1 MQNLFLHLSFVSIM
15 HYSPGTILSS
25 LSFDVTSIQDY
36 YKNGGSPVE
45 LFNFIYD
52 RIDEDNK
59 TFSYV
64 WIHLQSREEVLESIK
79 HLQGLNPY
87 DLPLYGIPFSVKDN
101 INVDGMPTKAACSAY
116 KFYPDAS
123 ANVVARLQDA
133 GAICIGKTNLDQFAT
148 GLNGTRSPYG
158 PCISPFNPQYISGG
172 SSSGSA
178 VSVALQQVSF
188 SIGTDTGGSG
198 RIPASLNNVVGLK
211 PTVGSL
217 SSSGLVPCCPSI
229 DCPSVF
235 ALSTSDASLVA
246 SVMFSNDSLD
256 PSLREDVS
264 RTSFSPDAHSSI
276 KKVFVPNDKLL
287 NFFGNHKGENLYRNF
302 LFDLNNSGYEIV
314 AFDFEPF
321 LEAGKLLFDGPFLA
335 DRYASIG
342 LFLEENENDVLESTF
357 SIVSQS
363 KRWSAH
369 DVFVA
374 LEKVKELK
382 SYARHI
388 LGSDGIFAFPTIAP
402 LYTIAQLLDDPIAL
416 NTNIGYY
423 SYFANIL
430 DFSALSVP
438 LDFHENGMP
447 FGITLMG
454 SAFADSAISGFAQSS
469 LFIRNFKLGLN
480 RN

>member
-1 MQNLFLHLSFVSIM
+1 MQ
-15 HYSPGTILSS
+15 YSSGTSLSS
-25 LSFDVTSIQDY
+25 LSLDVTSLQNY
-36 YKNGGSPVE
+36 YRNGGSPVE

-52 RIDEDNK
+52 RIVEDNK
-59 TFSYV
+59 TFPSI
-64 WIHLQSREEVLESIK
+64 WIHLQSREEALESIK
-79 HLQGLNPY
+79 YLQGVNPH

-101 INVDGMPTKAACSAY
+101 IDVDGMPTTAACSAY
-116 KFYPDAS
+116 KFYPEAS

-178 VSVALQQVSF
+178 VSVALHQVSF

-217 SSSGLVPCCPSI
+217 SSRGLVPCCPSI

-235 ALSTSDASLVA
+235 ALSISDASLVA
-246 SVMFSNDSLD
+246 SAMFSNDSLD
-256 PSLREDVS
+256 PSLREDVG
-264 RTSFSPDAHSSI
+264 RARFSPDSHSSI

-287 NFFGNHKGENLYRNF
+287 NFFGNHQGENMYRNF
-302 LFDLNNSGYEIV
+302 LLNLNNSDLEVV

-342 LFLEENENDVLESTF
+342 LFLEENQNDVLDSTF
-357 SIVSQS
+357 NIVSQS

-369 DVFVA
+369 DVFAA
-374 LEKVKELK
+374 LEQVKELK
-382 SYARHI
+382 AYARHL
-388 LGSDGIFAFPTIAP
+388 LGSDGIFAFPTVAP
-402 LYTIAQLLDDPIAL
+402 LYTITQLLDDPIAL

-423 SYFANIL
+423 SYFANVL
-430 DFSALSVP
+430 DLSALSVP

-454 SAFADSAISGFAQSS
+454 RAFADAALSGFAQSS
-469 LFIRNFKLGLN
+469 LSIKNSNLGLN

>member
-1 MQNLFLHLSFVSIM
+1 MQ
-15 HYSPGTILSS
+15 YSSGTSLSS
-25 LSFDVTSIQDY
+25 LSLDVTSLQNY
-36 YKNGGSPVE
+36 YRNGGSPVE

-52 RIDEDNK
+52 RIIEDNK
-59 TFSYV
+59 TFSSV
-64 WIHLQSREEVLESIK
+64 WIHLQPREEALESIK
-79 HLQGLNPY
+79 YLQGVNPH

-101 INVDGMPTKAACSAY
+101 IDVDGMPTTAACSAY
-116 KFYPDAS
+116 KFYPEAS

-178 VSVALQQVSF
+178 VSVALHQVSF

-217 SSSGLVPCCPSI
+217 SSRGLVPCCPSI

-235 ALSTSDASLVA
+235 ALSISDASLVA
-246 SVMFSNDSLD
+246 SAMFSNDSLD
-256 PSLREDVS
+256 PSLREDVG
-264 RTSFSPDAHSSI
+264 RARFSPDSHSSI

-287 NFFGNHKGENLYRNF
+287 NFFGNHQGENMYRNF
-302 LFDLNNSGYEIV
+302 LLNLNNSDLEVV

-342 LFLEENENDVLESTF
+342 LFLEENQNDVLDSTF
-357 SIVSQS
+357 NIVSQS

-369 DVFVA
+369 DVFAA
-374 LEKVKELK
+374 LEQVKELK
-382 SYARHI
+382 LYARHL
-388 LGSDGIFAFPTIAP
+388 LGSDGIFAFPTVAP
-402 LYTIAQLLDDPIAL
+402 LYTITQLLDDPIAL

-423 SYFANIL
+423 SYFANVL
-430 DFSALSVP
+430 DLSALSVP

-454 SAFADSAISGFAQSS
+454 RAFADAALSGFAQSS
-469 LFIRNFKLGLN
+469 LSIGNSNLGLN

>member
-1 MQNLFLHLSFVSIM
+1 MQIIFLHLSFFIM
-15 HYSPGTILSS
+15 QYSLGTS
-25 LSFDVTSIQDY
+25 LTSLNLDVTSLQDY
-36 YKNGGSPVE
+36 YRNGGSPVE

-52 RIDEDNK
+52 RIIEDNK
-59 TFSYV
+59 TFQSV
-64 WIHLQSREEVLESIK
+64 WIHLLSREEVLESIK
-79 HLQGLNPY
+79 HLQGLNLH

-101 INVDGMPTKAACSAY
+101 IDVAGMPTTAACSAY

-123 ANVVARLQDA
+123 ANVVAHLQDA
-133 GAICIGKTNLDQFAT
+133 GAICLGKTNLDQFAT

-178 VSVALQQVSF
+178 VSVALHQVSF

-198 RIPASLNNVVGLK
+198 RIPASLNNIVGLK

-217 SSSGLVPCCPSI
+217 SSHGLVPCCPSI

-235 ALSTSDASLVA
+235 ALSISDASLVA

-256 PSLREDVS
+256 PSLREDIG
-264 RTSFSPDAHSSI
+264 RACFSSDSYDLI
-276 KKVFVPNDKLL
+276 KKVYVPNDELL
-287 NFFGNHKGENLYRNF
+287 NFFGNDQGESLYRNF
-302 LFDLNNSGYEIV
+302 LSDLNHSDLEVI

-321 LEAGKLLFDGPFLA
+321 LVAGKLLFDGPFLA

-342 LFLEENENDVLESTF
+342 LFLEENQNDVLDSTF
-357 SIVSQS
+357 SVVSQS

-369 DVFVA
+369 DVFKA
-374 LEKVKELK
+374 FEQVKELK
-382 SYARHI
+382 AYARHL
-388 LGSDGIFAFPTIAP
+388 LGSDAMFAFPTIGP
-402 LYTIAQLLDDPIAL
+402 LYTIAELLDDPIAL

-430 DFSALSVP
+430 DLSALSIP

-454 SAFADSAISGFAQSS
+454 RAFADATISGFAQSS
-469 LFIRNFKLGLN
+469 LSIRNTTLGLN

>member
-1 MQNLFLHLSFVSIM
+1 MQ
-15 HYSPGTILSS
+15 YSSGTSLSS
-25 LSFDVTSIQDY
+25 LSLDVTSLQNY
-36 YKNGGSPVE
+36 YRNGGSPVE

-52 RIDEDNK
+52 RIVEDNK
-59 TFSYV
+59 TFPSV
-64 WIHLQSREEVLESIK
+64 WIHLKSREEALESIK
-79 HLQGLNPY
+79 HLQGVNPH

-101 INVDGMPTKAACSAY
+101 IDVDGMPTTAACSAY
-116 KFYPDAS
+116 KFYPEAS

-178 VSVALQQVSF
+178 VSVALHQVSF

-217 SSSGLVPCCPSI
+217 SSRGLVPCCPSI

-235 ALSTSDASLVA
+235 ALSISDASLVA
-246 SVMFSNDSLD
+246 SAMFSNDSLD
-256 PSLREDVS
+256 PSLREDVG
-264 RTSFSPDAHSSI
+264 RARFSPDSHSSI

-287 NFFGNHKGENLYRNF
+287 NFFGNHQGENMYRNF
-302 LFDLNNSGYEIV
+302 LLNLNNSDLEVV

-342 LFLEENENDVLESTF
+342 LFLEENQNDVLDSTF
-357 SIVSQS
+357 NIVSQS

-369 DVFVA
+369 DVFAA
-374 LEKVKELK
+374 LEQVKELK
-382 SYARHI
+382 AYARHL
-388 LGSDGIFAFPTIAP
+388 LGSDGIFAFPTVAP
-402 LYTIAQLLDDPIAL
+402 LYTITQLLDDPIAL

-423 SYFANIL
+423 SYFANVL
-430 DFSALSVP
+430 DLSALSVP

-454 SAFADSAISGFAQSS
+454 RAFADAALSGFAQSS
-469 LFIRNFKLGLN
+469 LSIGNSNLGLN

>member
-1 MQNLFLHLSFVSIM
+1 MQ
-15 HYSPGTILSS
+15 YSSGTSLSS
-25 LSFDVTSIQDY
+25 LSLDVTSLQNY
-36 YKNGGSPVE
+36 YRNGGSPVE

-52 RIDEDNK
+52 RIVEDNK
-59 TFSYV
+59 TFPSI
-64 WIHLQSREEVLESIK
+64 WIHLQSREEALESIK
-79 HLQGLNPY
+79 YLQGVNPH

-101 INVDGMPTKAACSAY
+101 IDVDGMPTTAACSAY
-116 KFYPDAS
+116 KFYPEAS

-178 VSVALQQVSF
+178 VSVALHQVSF

-217 SSSGLVPCCPSI
+217 SSRGLVPCCPSI

-235 ALSTSDASLVA
+235 ALSISDASLVA
-246 SVMFSNDSLD
+246 SAMFSNDSLD
-256 PSLREDVS
+256 PSLREDVG
-264 RTSFSPDAHSSI
+264 RARFSPDSHSSI

-287 NFFGNHKGENLYRNF
+287 NFFGNHQGENMYRNF
-302 LFDLNNSGYEIV
+302 LLNLNNSDLEVV

-342 LFLEENENDVLESTF
+342 LFLEENQNDVLDSTF
-357 SIVSQS
+357 NIVSQS

-369 DVFVA
+369 DVFAA
-374 LEKVKELK
+374 LEQVKELK
-382 SYARHI
+382 SYARHL
-388 LGSDGIFAFPTIAP
+388 LGSDGIFAFPTVAP
-402 LYTIAQLLDDPIAL
+402 LYTITQLLDDPIAL

-423 SYFANIL
+423 SYFANVL
-430 DFSALSVP
+430 DLSALSVP

-454 SAFADSAISGFAQSS
+454 RAFADAALSGFAQSS
-469 LFIRNFKLGLN
+469 LSIKNSNLGLN

>member
-1 MQNLFLHLSFVSIM
+1 MQ
-15 HYSPGTILSS
+15 YSSGTSLSS
-25 LSFDVTSIQDY
+25 LSLDVTSLQNY
-36 YKNGGSPVE
+36 YRNGGSPVE

-52 RIDEDNK
+52 RIVEDNK
-59 TFSYV
+59 TFPSV
-64 WIHLQSREEVLESIK
+64 WIHLQSREEALESIK
-79 HLQGLNPY
+79 HLQGVNPH

-101 INVDGMPTKAACSAY
+101 IDVDGMPTTAACSAY
-116 KFYPDAS
+116 KFYPEAS

-178 VSVALQQVSF
+178 VSVALHQVSF

-217 SSSGLVPCCPSI
+217 SSRGLVPCCPSI

-235 ALSTSDASLVA
+235 ALSISDASLVA
-246 SVMFSNDSLD
+246 SAMFSNDSLD
-256 PSLREDVS
+256 PSLREDVG
-264 RTSFSPDAHSSI
+264 RARFSPDSHSSI

-287 NFFGNHKGENLYRNF
+287 NFFGNHQGENMYRNF
-302 LFDLNNSGYEIV
+302 LLNLNKSDLEVV

-342 LFLEENENDVLESTF
+342 LFLEENQNDVLDSTF
-357 SIVSQS
+357 NIVSQS

-369 DVFVA
+369 DVFAA
-374 LEKVKELK
+374 LEQVKELK
-382 SYARHI
+382 AYARHL
-388 LGSDGIFAFPTIAP
+388 LGSDGIFAFPTVAP
-402 LYTIAQLLDDPIAL
+402 LYTITQLLDDPIAL

-423 SYFANIL
+423 SYFANVL
-430 DFSALSVP
+430 DLSALSVP

-454 SAFADSAISGFAQSS
+454 RAFADAALSGFAQSS
-469 LFIRNFKLGLN
+469 LSIGNSNLGLN

>member
-1 MQNLFLHLSFVSIM
+1 MQNIFCIFLFSIM
-15 HYSPGTILSS
+15 QYSSGTSLSS
-25 LSFDVTSIQDY
+25 LSLDVTSLQNY
-36 YKNGGSPVE
+36 YRNGGSPVE

-52 RIDEDNK
+52 RIIEDNK
-59 TFSYV
+59 TFSSV
-64 WIHLQSREEVLESIK
+64 WIHLQSREEALESIK
-79 HLQGLNPY
+79 YLQGVNPH

-101 INVDGMPTKAACSAY
+101 IDVDGMPTTAACSAY
-116 KFYPDAS
+116 KFYPEAS
-123 ANVVARLQDA
+123 ANVVAHLQDA

-158 PCISPFNPQYISGG
+158 PCISPFNPEYISGG

-178 VSVALQQVSF
+178 VSVALHQVSF

-217 SSSGLVPCCPSI
+217 SSRGLVPCCPSI

-235 ALSTSDASLVA
+235 ALSISDASLVA
-246 SVMFSNDSLD
+246 SAMFTNDSLD
-256 PSLREDVS
+256 PSLREDVG
-264 RTSFSPDAHSSI
+264 RASFSPDSHSSI

-287 NFFGNHKGENLYRNF
+287 NFFGNHQGENMYRNF
-302 LFDLNNSGYEIV
+302 LLNLNDSDLEVV
-314 AFDFEPF
+314 AFDFEPL

-342 LFLEENENDVLESTF
+342 LFLEENQNDVLDSTF

-369 DVFVA
+369 DVFAA
-374 LEKVKELK
+374 LEQVKELK
-382 SYARHI
+382 AYARHL

-402 LYTIAQLLDDPIAL
+402 LYTITQLLDDPIAL

-423 SYFANIL
+423 SYFANVL
-430 DFSALSVP
+430 DLSALSVP

-454 SAFADSAISGFAQSS
+454 RAFADAALSGFAQSS
-469 LFIRNFKLGLN
+469 FSIKNSNLGLN

>member
-1 MQNLFLHLSFVSIM
+1 MQ
-15 HYSPGTILSS
+15 YSSGTSLSS
-25 LSFDVTSIQDY
+25 LSLDVTSLQNY
-36 YKNGGSPVE
+36 YRNGGSPVE

-52 RIDEDNK
+52 RIVEDNK
-59 TFSYV
+59 TFPSV
-64 WIHLQSREEVLESIK
+64 WIHLKSREEALESIK
-79 HLQGLNPY
+79 HLQGVNPH

-101 INVDGMPTKAACSAY
+101 IDVDGMPTTAACSAY
-116 KFYPDAS
+116 KFYPEAS

-178 VSVALQQVSF
+178 VSVALHQVSF

-217 SSSGLVPCCPSI
+217 SSRGLVPCCPSI

-235 ALSTSDASLVA
+235 ALSISDASLVA
-246 SVMFSNDSLD
+246 SAMFTNDSLD
-256 PSLREDVS
+256 PSLREDVG
-264 RTSFSPDAHSSI
+264 RARFSPDSHSSI

-287 NFFGNHKGENLYRNF
+287 NFFGNHQGENMYRNF
-302 LFDLNNSGYEIV
+302 LLNLNDSDLEVV

-342 LFLEENENDVLESTF
+342 LFLEENQNDVLDSTF

-369 DVFVA
+369 DVFAA
-374 LEKVKELK
+374 LEQVKELK
-382 SYARHI
+382 AYARHL
-388 LGSDGIFAFPTIAP
+388 LGSDGIFAFPTVAP
-402 LYTIAQLLDDPIAL
+402 LYTITQLLDDPIAL

-423 SYFANIL
+423 SYFANVL
-430 DFSALSVP
+430 DLSALSVP

-454 SAFADSAISGFAQSS
+454 RAFADAALSGFAQSS
-469 LFIRNFKLGLN
+469 LSIGNSNLGLN

>member
-1 MQNLFLHLSFVSIM
+1 MQNIFCIFLFSIM
-15 HYSPGTILSS
+15 QYSSGTSLSS
-25 LSFDVTSIQDY
+25 LSLDVTSLQNY
-36 YKNGGSPVE
+36 YRNGGSPVE

-52 RIDEDNK
+52 RIVEDNK
-59 TFSYV
+59 TFPSV
-64 WIHLQSREEVLESIK
+64 WIHLKSREEALESIK
-79 HLQGLNPY
+79 HLQGVNPH

-101 INVDGMPTKAACSAY
+101 IDVDGMPTTAACSAY
-116 KFYPDAS
+116 KFYPEAS

-178 VSVALQQVSF
+178 VSVALHQVSF

-217 SSSGLVPCCPSI
+217 SSRGLVPCCPSI

-235 ALSTSDASLVA
+235 ALSISDASLVA
-246 SVMFSNDSLD
+246 SAMFSNDSLD
-256 PSLREDVS
+256 PSLREDVG
-264 RTSFSPDAHSSI
+264 RARFSPDSHSSI

-287 NFFGNHKGENLYRNF
+287 NFFGNHQGENLYRNF
-302 LFDLNNSGYEIV
+302 LLNLNDSDLDVV

-342 LFLEENENDVLESTF
+342 LFLEENQNDVLDSTF

-369 DVFVA
+369 DVFAA
-374 LEKVKELK
+374 LEQVKELK
-382 SYARHI
+382 AYARHL

-402 LYTIAQLLDDPIAL
+402 LYTITQLLDDPIAL

-423 SYFANIL
+423 SYFANVL
-430 DFSALSVP
+430 DLSALSVP
-438 LDFHENGMP
+438 LDFYENGMP

-454 SAFADSAISGFAQSS
+454 RAFADAALSGFAQSS
-469 LFIRNFKLGLN
+469 LSIGNSILGLN
-480 RN
+480 RH

>member
-1 MQNLFLHLSFVSIM
+1 MQ
-15 HYSPGTILSS
+15 YSSGTSLSS
-25 LSFDVTSIQDY
+25 LSLDVTSLQNY
-36 YKNGGSPVE
+36 YRNGGSPVE

-52 RIDEDNK
+52 RIVEDNK
-59 TFSYV
+59 TFPSV
-64 WIHLQSREEVLESIK
+64 WIHLKSREEALESIK
-79 HLQGLNPY
+79 HLQGVNPH

-101 INVDGMPTKAACSAY
+101 IDVDGMPTTAACSAY
-116 KFYPDAS
+116 KFYPEAS

-178 VSVALQQVSF
+178 VSVALHQVSF

-217 SSSGLVPCCPSI
+217 SSRGLVPCCPSI

-235 ALSTSDASLVA
+235 ALSISDASLVA
-246 SVMFSNDSLD
+246 SAMFSNDSLD
-256 PSLREDVS
+256 PSLREDVG
-264 RTSFSPDAHSSI
+264 RARFSPDSHSSI

-287 NFFGNHKGENLYRNF
+287 NFFGNHQGENMYRNF
-302 LFDLNNSGYEIV
+302 LLNLNDSDLEVV

-342 LFLEENENDVLESTF
+342 LFLEENQNDVLDSTF
-357 SIVSQS
+357 NIVSQS

-369 DVFVA
+369 DVFAA
-374 LEKVKELK
+374 LEQVKELK
-382 SYARHI
+382 AYARHL

-402 LYTIAQLLDDPIAL
+402 LYTITQLLDDPIAL

-423 SYFANIL
+423 SYFANVL
-430 DFSALSVP
+430 DLSALSVP

-454 SAFADSAISGFAQSS
+454 RAFADAALSGFAQSS
-469 LFIRNFKLGLN
+469 LSIKNSNLGLN

>member
-1 MQNLFLHLSFVSIM
+1 MQ
-15 HYSPGTILSS
+15 YSSGTSLSS
-25 LSFDVTSIQDY
+25 LSLDVTSLQNY
-36 YKNGGSPVE
+36 YRNGGSPVE

-52 RIDEDNK
+52 RIVEDNK
-59 TFSYV
+59 TFPSI
-64 WIHLQSREEVLESIK
+64 WIHLQSREEALESIK
-79 HLQGLNPY
+79 YLQGVNPH

-101 INVDGMPTKAACSAY
+101 IDVDGMPTTAACSAY
-116 KFYPDAS
+116 KFYPEAS

-178 VSVALQQVSF
+178 VSVALHQVSF

-217 SSSGLVPCCPSI
+217 SSRGLVPCCPSI

-235 ALSTSDASLVA
+235 ALSISDASLVA
-246 SVMFSNDSLD
+246 SAMFSNDSLD
-256 PSLREDVS
+256 PSLREDVG
-264 RTSFSPDAHSSI
+264 RARFSPDSHSSI

-287 NFFGNHKGENLYRNF
+287 NFFGNHQGENMYRNF
-302 LFDLNNSGYEIV
+302 LLNLNDSDLEVV

-342 LFLEENENDVLESTF
+342 LFLEENQNDVLDSTF

-369 DVFVA
+369 DVFAA
-374 LEKVKELK
+374 LEQVKELK
-382 SYARHI
+382 AYARHL

-402 LYTIAQLLDDPIAL
+402 LYTVTQLLDDPIAL

-423 SYFANIL
+423 SYFANVL
-430 DFSALSVP
+430 DLSALSVP

-454 SAFADSAISGFAQSS
+454 RAFADAALSGFAQSS
-469 LFIRNFKLGLN
+469 LSIGNSILGLN
-480 RN
+480 RH

>member
-1 MQNLFLHLSFVSIM
+1 MQ
-15 HYSPGTILSS
+15 YSSGTSLSS
-25 LSFDVTSIQDY
+25 LSLDVTSLQNY
-36 YKNGGSPVE
+36 YRNGGSPVE

-52 RIDEDNK
+52 RIVEDNK
-59 TFSYV
+59 TFPSV
-64 WIHLQSREEVLESIK
+64 WIHLKSREEALESIK
-79 HLQGLNPY
+79 HLQGVNPH

-101 INVDGMPTKAACSAY
+101 IDVDGMPTTAACSAY
-116 KFYPDAS
+116 KFYPEAS

-158 PCISPFNPQYISGG
+158 PCISPFNQQYISGG

-178 VSVALQQVSF
+178 VSVALHQVSF

-217 SSSGLVPCCPSI
+217 SSRGLVPCCPSI

-235 ALSTSDASLVA
+235 ALSISDASLVA
-246 SVMFSNDSLD
+246 SAMFSNDSLD
-256 PSLREDVS
+256 PSLREDVG
-264 RTSFSPDAHSSI
+264 RARFSPDSHSSI

-287 NFFGNHKGENLYRNF
+287 NFFGNHQGENMYRNF
-302 LFDLNNSGYEIV
+302 LLNLNNSDLEVV

-342 LFLEENENDVLESTF
+342 LFLEEHQNDVLDSTF
-357 SIVSQS
+357 SVVSQS
-363 KRWSAH
+363 RRWSAH
-369 DVFVA
+369 DVFKA
-374 LEKVKELK
+374 FEQVKELK
-382 SYARHI
+382 AYARHL
-388 LGSDGIFAFPTIAP
+388 LGSDAIFAFPTIGP

-430 DFSALSVP
+430 DLAALSVP
-438 LDFHENGMP
+438 LGFHDNGMP

-454 SAFADSAISGFAQSS
+454 RAFADAALSGFAQSS
-469 LFIRNFKLGLN
+469 LSMSNSNLGLN

>member
-1 MQNLFLHLSFVSIM
+1 MQNIFCIFLFSIIQ
-15 HYSPGTILSS
+15 YSSGTSLLS
-25 LSFDVTSIQDY
+25 LSLDVTSLQNY
-36 YKNGGSPVE
+36 YRNGGSPVE

-52 RIDEDNK
+52 RIIEDNK
-59 TFSYV
+59 TFSSV
-64 WIHLQSREEVLESIK
+64 WIHLQPREEALESIK
-79 HLQGLNPY
+79 YLQGVNPH

-101 INVDGMPTKAACSAY
+101 IDVDGMPTTAACSAY
-116 KFYPDAS
+116 KFYPEAS

-178 VSVALQQVSF
+178 VSVALHQVSF

-217 SSSGLVPCCPSI
+217 SSRGLVPCCPSI

-235 ALSTSDASLVA
+235 ALSISDASLVA
-246 SVMFSNDSLD
+246 SAMFSNDSLD
-256 PSLREDVS
+256 PSLREDVG
-264 RTSFSPDAHSSI
+264 RARFSPDSHSSI

-287 NFFGNHKGENLYRNF
+287 NFFGNHQGENMYRNF
-302 LFDLNNSGYEIV
+302 LLNLNNSDLEVV

-342 LFLEENENDVLESTF
+342 LFLEENQNDVLDSTF
-357 SIVSQS
+357 NIVSQS

-369 DVFVA
+369 DVFAA
-374 LEKVKELK
+374 LEQVKELK
-382 SYARHI
+382 AYARHL

-402 LYTIAQLLDDPIAL
+402 LYTITQLLDDPIAL

-423 SYFANIL
+423 SYFANVL
-430 DFSALSVP
+430 DLSALSVP

-454 SAFADSAISGFAQSS
+454 RAFADAALSGFAQSS
-469 LFIRNFKLGLN
+469 LSIGNSILGLN
-480 RN
+480 RH

>member
-1 MQNLFLHLSFVSIM
+1 MQ
-15 HYSPGTILSS
+15 YSSGTSLSS
-25 LSFDVTSIQDY
+25 LSLDVTSLQNY
-36 YKNGGSPVE
+36 YRNGGSPVE

-52 RIDEDNK
+52 RIVEDNK
-59 TFSYV
+59 TFPSI
-64 WIHLQSREEVLESIK
+64 WIHLQSREEALESIK
-79 HLQGLNPY
+79 HLQGVNPH

-101 INVDGMPTKAACSAY
+101 IDVDGMPTTAACSAY
-116 KFYPDAS
+116 KFYPEAS

-178 VSVALQQVSF
+178 VSVALHQVSF

-217 SSSGLVPCCPSI
+217 SSRGLVPCCPSI

-235 ALSTSDASLVA
+235 ALSISDASLVA
-246 SVMFSNDSLD
+246 SAMFSNDSLD
-256 PSLREDVS
+256 PSLREDVG
-264 RTSFSPDAHSSI
+264 RARFSPDSHSSI

-287 NFFGNHKGENLYRNF
+287 NFFGNHQGENMYRNF
-302 LFDLNNSGYEIV
+302 LLNLNNSDLEVV

-342 LFLEENENDVLESTF
+342 LFLEENQNDVLDSTF
-357 SIVSQS
+357 NIVSQS

-369 DVFVA
+369 DVFAA
-374 LEKVKELK
+374 LEQVKELK
-382 SYARHI
+382 AYARHL
-388 LGSDGIFAFPTIAP
+388 LGSDGIFVFPTIAP
-402 LYTIAQLLDDPIAL
+402 LYTITQLLDDPIAL

-423 SYFANIL
+423 SYFANVL
-430 DFSALSVP
+430 DLSALSVP

-454 SAFADSAISGFAQSS
+454 RAFADAALSGFAQSS
-469 LFIRNFKLGLN
+469 LSIKNSNLGLN

>member
-1 MQNLFLHLSFVSIM
+1 MQ
-15 HYSPGTILSS
+15 YSSGTSLSS
-25 LSFDVTSIQDY
+25 LSLDVTSLQNY
-36 YKNGGSPVE
+36 YRNGGSPVE

-52 RIDEDNK
+52 RIVEDNK
-59 TFSYV
+59 TFPSI
-64 WIHLQSREEVLESIK
+64 WIHLQSREEALESIK
-79 HLQGLNPY
+79 YLQGVNPH

-101 INVDGMPTKAACSAY
+101 IDVDGMPTTAACSAY
-116 KFYPDAS
+116 KFYPEAS

-178 VSVALQQVSF
+178 VSVALHQVSF

-217 SSSGLVPCCPSI
+217 SSRGLVPCCPSI

-235 ALSTSDASLVA
+235 ALSISDASLVA
-246 SVMFSNDSLD
+246 SAMFSNDSLD
-256 PSLREDVS
+256 PSLREDVG
-264 RTSFSPDAHSSI
+264 RASFSPDSHSSI

-287 NFFGNHKGENLYRNF
+287 NFFGNHQGENMYRNF
-302 LFDLNNSGYEIV
+302 LLNLNDSDLEVV

-342 LFLEENENDVLESTF
+342 LFLEENQNDVLDSTF
-357 SIVSQS
+357 NIVSQS

-369 DVFVA
+369 DVFAA
-374 LEKVKELK
+374 LEQVKELK
-382 SYARHI
+382 AYARHL
-388 LGSDGIFAFPTIAP
+388 LGSDGIFAFPTVAP
-402 LYTIAQLLDDPIAL
+402 LYTITQLLDDPIAL

-423 SYFANIL
+423 SYFANVL
-430 DFSALSVP
+430 DLSALSVP

-454 SAFADSAISGFAQSS
+454 RAFADAALSGFAQSS
-469 LFIRNFKLGLN
+469 LSIKNSNLGLN

>member
-1 MQNLFLHLSFVSIM
+1 MQ
-15 HYSPGTILSS
+15 YSSGTSLSS
-25 LSFDVTSIQDY
+25 LSLDVTSLQNY
-36 YKNGGSPVE
+36 YRNGGSPVE

-52 RIDEDNK
+52 RIVEDNK
-59 TFSYV
+59 TFPSV
-64 WIHLQSREEVLESIK
+64 WIHLKSREEALESIK
-79 HLQGLNPY
+79 HLQGVNPH

-101 INVDGMPTKAACSAY
+101 IDVDGMPTTAACSAY
-116 KFYPDAS
+116 KFYPEAS

-178 VSVALQQVSF
+178 VSVALHQVSF

-217 SSSGLVPCCPSI
+217 SSRGLVPCCPSI

-235 ALSTSDASLVA
+235 ALSISDASLVA
-246 SVMFSNDSLD
+246 SAMFSNDSLD
-256 PSLREDVS
+256 PSLREDVG
-264 RTSFSPDAHSSI
+264 RASFSPDSHSSI

-287 NFFGNHKGENLYRNF
+287 NFFGNHQGENMYRNF
-302 LFDLNNSGYEIV
+302 LLNLNDSGLDVV

-342 LFLEENENDVLESTF
+342 LFLEENQNDVLDSTF
-357 SIVSQS
+357 NIVSQS

-369 DVFVA
+369 DVFAA
-374 LEKVKELK
+374 LEQVKELK
-382 SYARHI
+382 AYARHL
-388 LGSDGIFAFPTIAP
+388 LGSDGIFAFPTVAP
-402 LYTIAQLLDDPIAL
+402 LYTITQLLDDPIAL

-423 SYFANIL
+423 SYFANVL
-430 DFSALSVP
+430 DLSALSVP

-454 SAFADSAISGFAQSS
+454 RAFADAALSGFAQSS
-469 LFIRNFKLGLN
+469 LSIKNSNLGLN

>member
-1 MQNLFLHLSFVSIM
+1 MQNIFCIFLFSIM
-15 HYSPGTILSS
+15 QYSSGTSLSS
-25 LSFDVTSIQDY
+25 LSLDVTSLQNY
-36 YKNGGSPVE
+36 YRNGGSPVE

-52 RIDEDNK
+52 RIIEDNK
-59 TFSYV
+59 TFSSV
-64 WIHLQSREEVLESIK
+64 WIHLQPREEALESIK
-79 HLQGLNPY
+79 YLQGVNPH

-101 INVDGMPTKAACSAY
+101 IDVDGMPTTAACSAY
-116 KFYPDAS
+116 KFYPEAS

-158 PCISPFNPQYISGG
+158 PCISPFNQQYISGG

-178 VSVALQQVSF
+178 VSVALHQVSF

-217 SSSGLVPCCPSI
+217 SSRGLVPCCPSI

-235 ALSTSDASLVA
+235 ALSISDASLVA
-246 SVMFSNDSLD
+246 SAMFSNDSLD
-256 PSLREDVS
+256 PSLREDVG
-264 RTSFSPDAHSSI
+264 RARFSPDSHSSI

-287 NFFGNHKGENLYRNF
+287 NFFGNHQGENMYRNF
-302 LFDLNNSGYEIV
+302 LLNLNDSGLDVV

-342 LFLEENENDVLESTF
+342 LFLEENQNDVLDSTF
-357 SIVSQS
+357 NIVSQS

-369 DVFVA
+369 DVFAA
-374 LEKVKELK
+374 LEQVKELK
-382 SYARHI
+382 SYARHL
-388 LGSDGIFAFPTIAP
+388 LGSDGIFAFPTVAP
-402 LYTIAQLLDDPIAL
+402 LYTITQLLDDPIAL

-423 SYFANIL
+423 SYFANVL
-430 DFSALSVP
+430 DLSALSVP

-454 SAFADSAISGFAQSS
+454 RAFADAALSGFAQSS
-469 LFIRNFKLGLN
+469 LSIKNSNLGLN

>member
-1 MQNLFLHLSFVSIM
+1 MQ
-15 HYSPGTILSS
+15 YSSGTSLSS
-25 LSFDVTSIQDY
+25 LSLDVTSLQNY
-36 YKNGGSPVE
+36 YRNGGSPVE

-52 RIDEDNK
+52 RIVEDNK
-59 TFSYV
+59 TFSSV
-64 WIHLQSREEVLESIK
+64 WIHLQSREEALESIK
-79 HLQGLNPY
+79 YLQGVNPH

-101 INVDGMPTKAACSAY
+101 IDVGGMPTTAACSAY
-116 KFYPDAS
+116 RFYPEAS

-178 VSVALQQVSF
+178 VSVALHQVSF

-217 SSSGLVPCCPSI
+217 SSRGLVPCCPSI

-235 ALSTSDASLVA
+235 ALSISDASLVA
-246 SVMFSNDSLD
+246 SAMFSKDSLD
-256 PSLREDVS
+256 PSLREDVG
-264 RTSFSPDAHSSI
+264 RASFSPDSHSSI

-287 NFFGNHKGENLYRNF
+287 NFFGNHQGENLYRNF
-302 LFDLNNSGYEIV
+302 LLNLNDSNLDVV

-342 LFLEENENDVLESTF
+342 LFLEENQNDVLDSTF

-369 DVFVA
+369 DVFAA
-374 LEKVKELK
+374 LEQVKELK
-382 SYARHI
+382 AYARHL

-402 LYTIAQLLDDPIAL
+402 LYTITQLLDDPIAL

-423 SYFANIL
+423 SYFANVL
-430 DFSALSVP
+430 DLSALSVP

-454 SAFADSAISGFAQSS
+454 RAFADAALSGFAQSS
-469 LFIRNFKLGLN
+469 LSIGNSILGLN

>member
-1 MQNLFLHLSFVSIM
+1 MQ
-15 HYSPGTILSS
+15 YSSGTSLSS
-25 LSFDVTSIQDY
+25 LSLDVTSLQNY
-36 YKNGGSPVE
+36 YRNGGSPVE

-52 RIDEDNK
+52 RIVEDNK
-59 TFSYV
+59 TFPSV
-64 WIHLQSREEVLESIK
+64 WIHLKSREEALESIK
-79 HLQGLNPY
+79 HLQGVNPH

-101 INVDGMPTKAACSAY
+101 IDVDGMPTTAACSAY
-116 KFYPDAS
+116 KFYPEAS

-178 VSVALQQVSF
+178 VSVALHQVSF

-217 SSSGLVPCCPSI
+217 SSRGLVPCCPSI

-235 ALSTSDASLVA
+235 ALSISDASLVA
-246 SVMFSNDSLD
+246 SAMFSNDSLD
-256 PSLREDVS
+256 PSLREDVG
-264 RTSFSPDAHSSI
+264 RARFSPDSHSSI

-287 NFFGNHKGENLYRNF
+287 NFFGNHQGENMYRNF
-302 LFDLNNSGYEIV
+302 LLNLNDSGLDVV

-342 LFLEENENDVLESTF
+342 LFLEENQNDVLDSTF

-369 DVFVA
+369 DVFAA
-374 LEKVKELK
+374 LEQVKELK
-382 SYARHI
+382 AYARHL
-388 LGSDGIFAFPTIAP
+388 LGSDGIFAFPTVAP
-402 LYTIAQLLDDPIAL
+402 LYTITQLLDDPIAL

-423 SYFANIL
+423 SYFANVL
-430 DFSALSVP
+430 DLSALSVP

-454 SAFADSAISGFAQSS
+454 RAFADAALSGFAQSS
-469 LFIRNFKLGLN
+469 LSIGNSNLGLN

>member
-1 MQNLFLHLSFVSIM
+1 MQ
-15 HYSPGTILSS
+15 YSSGTSLSS
-25 LSFDVTSIQDY
+25 LSLDVTSLQNY
-36 YKNGGSPVE
+36 YRNGGSPVE

-52 RIDEDNK
+52 RIVEDNK
-59 TFSYV
+59 TFPSV
-64 WIHLQSREEVLESIK
+64 WIHLKSREEALESIK
-79 HLQGLNPY
+79 HLQGVNPH

-101 INVDGMPTKAACSAY
+101 IDVDGMPTTAACSAY
-116 KFYPDAS
+116 KFYPEAS

-178 VSVALQQVSF
+178 VSVALHQVSF

-217 SSSGLVPCCPSI
+217 SSRGLVPCCPSI

-235 ALSTSDASLVA
+235 ALSISDASLVA
-246 SVMFSNDSLD
+246 SAMFSNDSLD
-256 PSLREDVS
+256 PSLREDVG
-264 RTSFSPDAHSSI
+264 RARFSPDSHSSI

-287 NFFGNHKGENLYRNF
+287 NFFGNHQGENMYRNF
-302 LFDLNNSGYEIV
+302 LLNLNNSDLEVV

-342 LFLEENENDVLESTF
+342 LFLEENQNDVLDSTF
-357 SIVSQS
+357 NIVSQS

-369 DVFVA
+369 DVFAA
-374 LEKVKELK
+374 LEQVKELK
-382 SYARHI
+382 AYARHL
-388 LGSDGIFAFPTIAP
+388 LGSDGIFAFPTVAP
-402 LYTIAQLLDDPIAL
+402 LYTITQLLDDPIAL

-423 SYFANIL
+423 SYFANVL
-430 DFSALSVP
+430 DLSALSVP

-454 SAFADSAISGFAQSS
+454 RAFADAALSGFAQSS
-469 LFIRNFKLGLN
+469 LSIKNSNLGLN

>member
-1 MQNLFLHLSFVSIM
+1 MQ
-15 HYSPGTILSS
+15 YSRGTS
-25 LSFDVTSIQDY
+25 LSLLSLEVGSLNNY
-36 YKNGGSPVE
+36 YRNGGSPEE

-59 TFSYV
+59 TFSSV
-64 WIHLQSREEVLESIK
+64 WIHLQSRKEVLESIK
-79 HLQGLNPY
+79 HLQRLNPH
-87 DLPLYGIPFSVKDN
+87 DFPLFGIPFSVKDN
-101 INVDGMPTKAACSAY
+101 IDVDGMPTTAACAAF
-116 KFYPDAS
+116 KFSPEAS

-178 VSVALQQVSF
+178 VSVALHQVSF

-217 SSSGLVPCCPSI
+217 SSCGLVPCCPSI

-235 ALSTSDASLVA
+235 ALSIADASLVA
-246 SVMFSNDSLD
+246 SVMFNNDSSD
-256 PSLREDVS
+256 PSLREDVG
-264 RTSFSPDAHSSI
+264 RTCFSSDSNDLI
-276 KKVFVPNDKLL
+276 NKVFVPSDEWL
-287 NFFGNHKGENLYRNF
+287 NFFGNDQGENLYRSF
-302 LFDLNNSGYEIV
+302 LVDLNHSDLEVI

-342 LFLEENENDVLESTF
+342 LFLEEHQNDVLDSTF
-357 SIVSQS
+357 NVVSQS

-369 DVFVA
+369 DVFSA
-374 LEKVKELK
+374 FNKVKQLK
-382 SYARHI
+382 AYARNL
-388 LGSDGIFAFPTIAP
+388 LGSDGIFAFPTIGP
-402 LYTIAQLLDDPIAL
+402 LYTIEQLLDDPIAL

-430 DFSALSVP
+430 DLSALSVP

-454 SAFADSAISGFAQSS
+454 RAFADAALSDFAQSS
-469 LFIRNFKLGLN
+469 ISIKNSNLGLN

>member
-1 MQNLFLHLSFVSIM
+1 MQ
-15 HYSPGTILSS
+15 YSSGTSLSS
-25 LSFDVTSIQDY
+25 LSLDVTSLQNY
-36 YKNGGSPVE
+36 YRNGGSPVE

-52 RIDEDNK
+52 RIVEDNK
-59 TFSYV
+59 TFSSV
-64 WIHLQSREEVLESIK
+64 WIHLQSREKALESIK
-79 HLQGLNPY
+79 YLQGVNPH

-101 INVDGMPTKAACSAY
+101 IDVGGMPTTAACSAY
-116 KFYPDAS
+116 RFYPEAS

-178 VSVALQQVSF
+178 VSVALHQVSF

-217 SSSGLVPCCPSI
+217 SSRGLVPCCPSI

-235 ALSTSDASLVA
+235 ALSISDASLVA
-246 SVMFSNDSLD
+246 SAMFSNDSLD
-256 PSLREDVS
+256 PSLREDVG
-264 RTSFSPDAHSSI
+264 RARFSPDSHSSI

-287 NFFGNHKGENLYRNF
+287 NFFGNHQGENLYRNF
-302 LFDLNNSGYEIV
+302 LLNLNDSNLDVV

-342 LFLEENENDVLESTF
+342 LFLEENQNDVLDSTF

-369 DVFVA
+369 DVFAA
-374 LEKVKELK
+374 LEQVKELK
-382 SYARHI
+382 AYARHL

-423 SYFANIL
+423 SYFANVL
-430 DFSALSVP
+430 DLSALSVP

-454 SAFADSAISGFAQSS
+454 RAFADAALSGFAQSS
-469 LFIRNFKLGLN
+469 LSIGNSILGLN

>member
-1 MQNLFLHLSFVSIM
+1 MQ
-15 HYSPGTILSS
+15 YSSGTSLSS
-25 LSFDVTSIQDY
+25 LSLDVTSLQNY
-36 YKNGGSPVE
+36 YRNGGSPVE

-52 RIDEDNK
+52 RIVEDNK
-59 TFSYV
+59 TFPSV
-64 WIHLQSREEVLESIK
+64 WIHLQSREEALESIK
-79 HLQGLNPY
+79 YLQGVNPH

-101 INVDGMPTKAACSAY
+101 IDVDGMPTTAACSAY
-116 KFYPDAS
+116 KFYPEAS

-178 VSVALQQVSF
+178 VSVALHQVSF

-217 SSSGLVPCCPSI
+217 SSRGLVPCCPSI

-235 ALSTSDASLVA
+235 ALSISDASLVA
-246 SVMFSNDSLD
+246 SAMFSNDSLD
-256 PSLREDVS
+256 PSLREDVG
-264 RTSFSPDAHSSI
+264 RARFSPDSHSSI

-287 NFFGNHKGENLYRNF
+287 NFFGNHQGENMYRNF
-302 LFDLNNSGYEIV
+302 LLNLNDSGLDVV

-342 LFLEENENDVLESTF
+342 LFLEENQNDVLDSTF

-369 DVFVA
+369 DVFAA
-374 LEKVKELK
+374 LEQVKELK
-382 SYARHI
+382 AYARHL
-388 LGSDGIFAFPTIAP
+388 LGSDGIFAFPTVAP
-402 LYTIAQLLDDPIAL
+402 LYTITQLLDDPIAL

-423 SYFANIL
+423 SYFANVL
-430 DFSALSVP
+430 DLSALSVP

-454 SAFADSAISGFAQSS
+454 RAFADAALSGFAQSS
-469 LFIRNFKLGLN
+469 LSIGNSNLGLN

>member
-1 MQNLFLHLSFVSIM
+1 MQ
-15 HYSPGTILSS
+15 YSSGTSLSS
-25 LSFDVTSIQDY
+25 LSLDVTSLQNY
-36 YKNGGSPVE
+36 YRNGGSPVE

-52 RIDEDNK
+52 RIVEDNK
-59 TFSYV
+59 TFPSI
-64 WIHLQSREEVLESIK
+64 WIHLQSREEALESIK
-79 HLQGLNPY
+79 YLQGVNPH

-101 INVDGMPTKAACSAY
+101 IDVDGMPTTAACSAY
-116 KFYPDAS
+116 KFYPEAS

-178 VSVALQQVSF
+178 VSVALHQVSF

-217 SSSGLVPCCPSI
+217 SSRGLVPCCPSI

-235 ALSTSDASLVA
+235 ALSISDASLVA
-246 SVMFSNDSLD
+246 SAMFSNDSLD
-256 PSLREDVS
+256 PSLREDVG
-264 RTSFSPDAHSSI
+264 RARFSPDSHSSI

-287 NFFGNHKGENLYRNF
+287 NFFGNHQGENMYRNF
-302 LFDLNNSGYEIV
+302 LLNLNNSDLEVV

-342 LFLEENENDVLESTF
+342 LFLEENQNDVLDSTF
-357 SIVSQS
+357 NIVSQS

-369 DVFVA
+369 DVFAA
-374 LEKVKELK
+374 LEQVKELK
-382 SYARHI
+382 SYARHL
-388 LGSDGIFAFPTIAP
+388 LGSDGIFAFPTVAP
-402 LYTIAQLLDDPIAL
+402 LYTITQLLDDPIAL

-423 SYFANIL
+423 SYFANVL
-430 DFSALSVP
+430 DLSALSVP

-454 SAFADSAISGFAQSS
+454 RAFADAALSGFAQSS
-469 LFIRNFKLGLN
+469 LSIGNSNLGLN

>member
-1 MQNLFLHLSFVSIM
+1 MQ
-15 HYSPGTILSS
+15 YSSGTSLSS
-25 LSFDVTSIQDY
+25 LSLDVTSLQNY
-36 YKNGGSPVE
+36 YRNGGSPVE

-52 RIDEDNK
+52 RIVEDNK
-59 TFSYV
+59 TFPSV
-64 WIHLQSREEVLESIK
+64 WIHLKSREEALESIK
-79 HLQGLNPY
+79 HLQGVNPH

-101 INVDGMPTKAACSAY
+101 IDVDGMPTTAACSAY
-116 KFYPDAS
+116 KFYPEAS

-178 VSVALQQVSF
+178 VSVALHQVSF

-217 SSSGLVPCCPSI
+217 SSRGLVPCCPSI

-235 ALSTSDASLVA
+235 ALSISDASLVA
-246 SVMFSNDSLD
+246 SAMFTNDSLD
-256 PSLREDVS
+256 PSLREDVG
-264 RTSFSPDAHSSI
+264 RARFSPDSHSSI

-287 NFFGNHKGENLYRNF
+287 NFFGNHQGENMYRNF
-302 LFDLNNSGYEIV
+302 LLNLNDSDLEVV

-342 LFLEENENDVLESTF
+342 LFLEENQNDVLDSTF
-357 SIVSQS
+357 NIVSQS

-369 DVFVA
+369 DVFAA
-374 LEKVKELK
+374 LEQVKELK
-382 SYARHI
+382 AYARHL
-388 LGSDGIFAFPTIAP
+388 LGSDGIFAFPTVAP
-402 LYTIAQLLDDPIAL
+402 LYTITQLLDDPIAL

-423 SYFANIL
+423 SYFANVL
-430 DFSALSVP
+430 DLSALSVP

-454 SAFADSAISGFAQSS
+454 RAFADAALSGFAQSS
-469 LFIRNFKLGLN
+469 LSIGNSNLGLN

>member
-1 MQNLFLHLSFVSIM
+1 MQNIFCIFLFSIM
-15 HYSPGTILSS
+15 QYSSGTSLSS
-25 LSFDVTSIQDY
+25 LSLDVTSLQNY
-36 YKNGGSPVE
+36 YRNGGSPVE

-52 RIDEDNK
+52 RIVEDNK
-59 TFSYV
+59 TFPSV
-64 WIHLQSREEVLESIK
+64 WIHLKSREEALESIK
-79 HLQGLNPY
+79 HLQGVNPH

-101 INVDGMPTKAACSAY
+101 IDVDGMPTTAACSAY
-116 KFYPDAS
+116 KFYPEAS

-178 VSVALQQVSF
+178 VSVALHQVSF

-217 SSSGLVPCCPSI
+217 SSRGLVPCCPSI

-235 ALSTSDASLVA
+235 ALSISDASLVA
-246 SVMFSNDSLD
+246 SAMFSNDSLD
-256 PSLREDVS
+256 PSLREDVG
-264 RTSFSPDAHSSI
+264 RARFSPDSHSSI

-287 NFFGNHKGENLYRNF
+287 NFFGNHQGENMYLNF
-302 LFDLNNSGYEIV
+302 LLNLNNSDLEVV

-342 LFLEENENDVLESTF
+342 LFLEENQNDVLDSTF
-357 SIVSQS
+357 NIVSQS

-369 DVFVA
+369 DVFAA
-374 LEKVKELK
+374 LEQVKELK
-382 SYARHI
+382 AYARHL
-388 LGSDGIFAFPTIAP
+388 LGSDGIFAFPTVAP
-402 LYTIAQLLDDPIAL
+402 LYTITQLLDDPIAL

-423 SYFANIL
+423 SYFANVL
-430 DFSALSVP
+430 DLSALSVP

-454 SAFADSAISGFAQSS
+454 RAFADAALSGFAQSS
-469 LFIRNFKLGLN
+469 LSIKNSNLGLN

>member
-1 MQNLFLHLSFVSIM
+1 MQ
-15 HYSPGTILSS
+15 YSSGTSLSS
-25 LSFDVTSIQDY
+25 LSLDVTSLQNY
-36 YKNGGSPVE
+36 YRNGGSPVE

-52 RIDEDNK
+52 RIIEDNK
-59 TFSYV
+59 TFSSV
-64 WIHLQSREEVLESIK
+64 WIHLQPREEALESIK
-79 HLQGLNPY
+79 YLQGVNPH

-101 INVDGMPTKAACSAY
+101 IDVDGMPTTAACSAY
-116 KFYPDAS
+116 KFYPEAS

-178 VSVALQQVSF
+178 VSVALHQVSF

-217 SSSGLVPCCPSI
+217 SSRGLVPCCPSI

-235 ALSTSDASLVA
+235 ALSISDASLVA
-246 SVMFSNDSLD
+246 SAMFSNDSLD
-256 PSLREDVS
+256 PSLREDVG
-264 RTSFSPDAHSSI
+264 RARFSPDSHSSI

-287 NFFGNHKGENLYRNF
+287 NFFGNHQGENMYRNF
-302 LFDLNNSGYEIV
+302 LLNLNDSDLEVV

-342 LFLEENENDVLESTF
+342 LFLEENQNDVLDSTF

-369 DVFVA
+369 DVFAA
-374 LEKVKELK
+374 LEQVKELK
-382 SYARHI
+382 AYARHL
-388 LGSDGIFAFPTIAP
+388 LGSDGIFAFPTVAP
-402 LYTIAQLLDDPIAL
+402 LYTITQLLDDPIAL

-423 SYFANIL
+423 SYFANVL
-430 DFSALSVP
+430 DLSALSVP

-454 SAFADSAISGFAQSS
+454 RAFADAALSGFAQSS
-469 LFIRNFKLGLN
+469 LSIKNSNLGLN

>member
-1 MQNLFLHLSFVSIM
+1 MQ
-15 HYSPGTILSS
+15 YSSGTSLSS
-25 LSFDVTSIQDY
+25 LSLDVTSLQNY
-36 YKNGGSPVE
+36 YRNGGSPVE

-52 RIDEDNK
+52 RIVEDNK
-59 TFSYV
+59 TFPSV
-64 WIHLQSREEVLESIK
+64 WIHLKSREEALESIK
-79 HLQGLNPY
+79 HLQGVNPH

-101 INVDGMPTKAACSAY
+101 IDVDGMPTTAACSAY
-116 KFYPDAS
+116 KFYPEAS

-178 VSVALQQVSF
+178 VSVALHQVSF

-217 SSSGLVPCCPSI
+217 SSRGLVPCCPSI

-235 ALSTSDASLVA
+235 ALSISDASLVA
-246 SVMFSNDSLD
+246 SAMFTNDSLD
-256 PSLREDVS
+256 PSLREDVG
-264 RTSFSPDAHSSI
+264 RARFSPDSHSSI

-287 NFFGNHKGENLYRNF
+287 NFFGNHQGENMYRNF
-302 LFDLNNSGYEIV
+302 LLNLNNSDLEVV

-342 LFLEENENDVLESTF
+342 LFLEENQNDVLDSTF
-357 SIVSQS
+357 NIVSQS

-369 DVFVA
+369 DVFAA
-374 LEKVKELK
+374 LEQVKELK
-382 SYARHI
+382 AYARHL

-402 LYTIAQLLDDPIAL
+402 LYTITQLLDDPIAL

-423 SYFANIL
+423 SYFANVL
-430 DFSALSVP
+430 DLSALSVP

-454 SAFADSAISGFAQSS
+454 RAFADAALSGFAQSS
-469 LFIRNFKLGLN
+469 LSIGNSNLGLN

>member
-1 MQNLFLHLSFVSIM
+1 MQNIFCIFLFSIIQ
-15 HYSPGTILSS
+15 YSSGTSLLS
-25 LSFDVTSIQDY
+25 LSLDVTSLQNY
-36 YKNGGSPVE
+36 YRNGGSPVE

-52 RIDEDNK
+52 RIIEDNK
-59 TFSYV
+59 TFSSV
-64 WIHLQSREEVLESIK
+64 WIHLQPREEALESIK
-79 HLQGLNPY
+79 YLQGVNPH

-101 INVDGMPTKAACSAY
+101 IDVDGMPTTAACSAY
-116 KFYPDAS
+116 KFYPEAS

-178 VSVALQQVSF
+178 VSVALHQVSF

-217 SSSGLVPCCPSI
+217 SSRGLVPCCPSI

-235 ALSTSDASLVA
+235 ALSISDASLVA
-246 SVMFSNDSLD
+246 SAMFSNDSLD
-256 PSLREDVS
+256 PSLREDVG
-264 RTSFSPDAHSSI
+264 RARFSPDSHSSI

-287 NFFGNHKGENLYRNF
+287 NFFGNHQGENMYRNF
-302 LFDLNNSGYEIV
+302 LLNLNNSDLEVV

-342 LFLEENENDVLESTF
+342 LFLEENQNDVLDSTF
-357 SIVSQS
+357 NIVSQS

-369 DVFVA
+369 DVFAA
-374 LEKVKELK
+374 LEQVKELK
-382 SYARHI
+382 AYARHL

-402 LYTIAQLLDDPIAL
+402 LYTITQLLDDPIAL

-423 SYFANIL
+423 SYFANVL
-430 DFSALSVP
+430 DLSALSVP

-454 SAFADSAISGFAQSS
+454 RAFADAALSGFAQSS
-469 LFIRNFKLGLN
+469 LSIKNSNLGLN

>member
-1 MQNLFLHLSFVSIM
+1 MQ
-15 HYSPGTILSS
+15 YSSGTSLSS
-25 LSFDVTSIQDY
+25 LSLDVTSLQNY
-36 YKNGGSPVE
+36 YRNGGSPVE

-52 RIDEDNK
+52 RIVEDNK
-59 TFSYV
+59 TFPSV
-64 WIHLQSREEVLESIK
+64 WIHLKSREEALESIK
-79 HLQGLNPY
+79 HLQGVNPH

-101 INVDGMPTKAACSAY
+101 IDVDGMPTTAACSAY
-116 KFYPDAS
+116 KFYPEAS

-178 VSVALQQVSF
+178 VSVALHQVSF

-217 SSSGLVPCCPSI
+217 SSRGLVPCCPSI

-235 ALSTSDASLVA
+235 ALSISDASLVA
-246 SVMFSNDSLD
+246 SAMFSNDSLD
-256 PSLREDVS
+256 PSLREDVG
-264 RTSFSPDAHSSI
+264 RARFSPDSHSSI

-287 NFFGNHKGENLYRNF
+287 NFFGNHQGENMYRNF
-302 LFDLNNSGYEIV
+302 LLNLNDSDLEVV

-342 LFLEENENDVLESTF
+342 LFLEENQNDVLDSTF
-357 SIVSQS
+357 NIVSQS

-369 DVFVA
+369 DVFAA
-374 LEKVKELK
+374 LEQVKELK
-382 SYARHI
+382 SYARHL
-388 LGSDGIFAFPTIAP
+388 LGSDGIFAFPTVAP
-402 LYTIAQLLDDPIAL
+402 LYTITQLLDDPIAL

-423 SYFANIL
+423 SYFANVL
-430 DFSALSVP
+430 DLSALSVP

-454 SAFADSAISGFAQSS
+454 RAFADAALSGFAQSS
-469 LFIRNFKLGLN
+469 LSIGNSNLGLN

>member
-1 MQNLFLHLSFVSIM
+1 MQ
-15 HYSPGTILSS
+15 YSSGTSLSS
-25 LSFDVTSIQDY
+25 LSLDVTSLQNY
-36 YKNGGSPVE
+36 YRNGGSPVE

-52 RIDEDNK
+52 RIIEDNK
-59 TFSYV
+59 TFSSV
-64 WIHLQSREEVLESIK
+64 WIHLQSREEALESIK
-79 HLQGLNPY
+79 HLQGVNPH

-101 INVDGMPTKAACSAY
+101 IDVDGMPTTAACSAY
-116 KFYPDAS
+116 KFYPEAS

-178 VSVALQQVSF
+178 VSVALHQVSF

-217 SSSGLVPCCPSI
+217 SSRGLVPCCPSI

-235 ALSTSDASLVA
+235 ALSIADASLVA
-246 SVMFSNDSLD
+246 SVMFNNDSSD
-256 PSLREDVS
+256 PSLREDVG
-264 RTSFSPDAHSSI
+264 RTCFSSDSNDLI
-276 KKVFVPNDKLL
+276 KKVFVPSDKWL
-287 NFFGNHKGENLYRNF
+287 NFFGNDQGENLYRSF
-302 LFDLNNSGYEIV
+302 LVDLNHSDLEVI

-342 LFLEENENDVLESTF
+342 LFLEEHQHDVLDSTF
-357 SIVSQS
+357 NVVSQS

-369 DVFVA
+369 DVFA
-374 LEKVKELK
+374 AFNKVKQLK
-382 SYARHI
+382 AYARNL
-388 LGSDGIFAFPTIAP
+388 LGSDGIFAFPTIGP
-402 LYTIAQLLDDPIAL
+402 LYTIEQLIDDPIAL

-430 DFSALSVP
+430 DLSALSVP

-454 SAFADSAISGFAQSS
+454 RAFADAALSGFAQSS
-469 LFIRNFKLGLN
+469 FSIKNSNLGLN

>member
-1 MQNLFLHLSFVSIM
+1 MQYPS
-15 HYSPGTILSS
+15 GTSLSS
-25 LSFDVTSIQDY
+25 LSLDVTSLQNY
-36 YKNGGSPVE
+36 YRNGGSPVE

-52 RIDEDNK
+52 RIVEDNK
-59 TFSYV
+59 TFPSV
-64 WIHLQSREEVLESIK
+64 WIHLQSREEALESIK
-79 HLQGLNPY
+79 HLQGVNPH

-101 INVDGMPTKAACSAY
+101 IDVDGMPTTAACSAY
-116 KFYPDAS
+116 KFYPEAS
-123 ANVVARLQDA
+123 AIVVARLQDA

-178 VSVALQQVSF
+178 VSVALHQVTF

-217 SSSGLVPCCPSI
+217 SSRGLVPCCPSI

-235 ALSTSDASLVA
+235 ALSISDASLVA
-246 SVMFSNDSLD
+246 SAMFSNDSLD
-256 PSLREDVS
+256 PSLREDAG
-264 RTSFSPDAHSSI
+264 RARFSPDSHSSI

-287 NFFGNHKGENLYRNF
+287 NFFGNHQGENMYRNF
-302 LFDLNNSGYEIV
+302 LLNLNDSGLEVV

-342 LFLEENENDVLESTF
+342 LFLEENQNDVLDSTF

-369 DVFVA
+369 DVFAA
-374 LEKVKELK
+374 LEQVKELK
-382 SYARHI
+382 AYARHL

-402 LYTIAQLLDDPIAL
+402 LYTITQLLDDPIAL

-423 SYFANIL
+423 SYFANVL
-430 DFSALSVP
+430 DLSALSVP

-454 SAFADSAISGFAQSS
+454 RAFADAALSGFAQSS
-469 LFIRNFKLGLN
+469 LSIKNSNLGLN

>member
-1 MQNLFLHLSFVSIM
+1 MQ
-15 HYSPGTILSS
+15 YSSGTSLSS
-25 LSFDVTSIQDY
+25 LSLDVTSLQNY
-36 YKNGGSPVE
+36 YRNGGSPVE

-52 RIDEDNK
+52 RIVEDNK
-59 TFSYV
+59 TFPSI
-64 WIHLQSREEVLESIK
+64 WIHLQSREEALESIK
-79 HLQGLNPY
+79 YLQGVNPH

-101 INVDGMPTKAACSAY
+101 IDVDGMPTTAACSAY
-116 KFYPDAS
+116 KFYPEAS

-178 VSVALQQVSF
+178 VSVALHQVSF

-217 SSSGLVPCCPSI
+217 SSRGLVPCCPSI

-235 ALSTSDASLVA
+235 ALSISDASLVA
-246 SVMFSNDSLD
+246 SAMFSNDSLD
-256 PSLREDVS
+256 PSLREDVG
-264 RTSFSPDAHSSI
+264 RARFSPDSHSSI

-287 NFFGNHKGENLYRNF
+287 NFFGNHQGENMYRNF
-302 LFDLNNSGYEIV
+302 LLNLNNSDLEVV

-342 LFLEENENDVLESTF
+342 LFLEENQNDVLDSTF
-357 SIVSQS
+357 NIVSQS

-369 DVFVA
+369 DVFAA
-374 LEKVKELK
+374 LEQVKELK
-382 SYARHI
+382 AYARHL

-402 LYTIAQLLDDPIAL
+402 LYTITQLLDDPIAL

-423 SYFANIL
+423 SYFANVL
-430 DFSALSVP
+430 DLSALSVP

-454 SAFADSAISGFAQSS
+454 RAFADAALSGFAQSS
-469 LFIRNFKLGLN
+469 LSIKNSNLGLN

>member
-1 MQNLFLHLSFVSIM
+1 MQ
-15 HYSPGTILSS
+15 YSSGTSLSS
-25 LSFDVTSIQDY
+25 LSLDVTSLQNY
-36 YKNGGSPVE
+36 YRNGGSPVE

-52 RIDEDNK
+52 RIVEDNK
-59 TFSYV
+59 TFPSV
-64 WIHLQSREEVLESIK
+64 WIHLKSREEALESIK
-79 HLQGLNPY
+79 HLQGVNPH

-101 INVDGMPTKAACSAY
+101 IDVDGMPTTAACSAY
-116 KFYPDAS
+116 KFYPEAS

-178 VSVALQQVSF
+178 VSVALHQVSF

-217 SSSGLVPCCPSI
+217 SSRGLVPCCPSI

-235 ALSTSDASLVA
+235 ALSISDASLVA
-246 SVMFSNDSLD
+246 SAMFSNDSLD
-256 PSLREDVS
+256 PSLREDVG
-264 RTSFSPDAHSSI
+264 RASFSPDSHSSI

-287 NFFGNHKGENLYRNF
+287 NFFGNHQGENMYRNF
-302 LFDLNNSGYEIV
+302 LLNLNDSDLEVV

-342 LFLEENENDVLESTF
+342 LFLEENQNDVLDSTF
-357 SIVSQS
+357 NIVSQS

-369 DVFVA
+369 DVFAA
-374 LEKVKELK
+374 LEQVKELK
-382 SYARHI
+382 AYARHL
-388 LGSDGIFAFPTIAP
+388 LGSDGIFAFPTVAP
-402 LYTIAQLLDDPIAL
+402 LYTITQLLDDPIAL

-423 SYFANIL
+423 SYFANVL
-430 DFSALSVP
+430 DLSALSVP

-454 SAFADSAISGFAQSS
+454 RAFADAALSGFAQSS
-469 LFIRNFKLGLN
+469 LSIKNSNLGLN

>member
-1 MQNLFLHLSFVSIM
+1 M
-15 HYSPGTILSS
+15 
-25 LSFDVTSIQDY
+25 
-36 YKNGGSPVE
+36 
-45 LFNFIYD
+45 
-52 RIDEDNK
+52 
-59 TFSYV
+59 
-64 WIHLQSREEVLESIK
+64 
-79 HLQGLNPY
+79 
-87 DLPLYGIPFSVKDN
+87 
-101 INVDGMPTKAACSAY
+101 AACSAY
-116 KFYPDAS
+116 KFYPEAS

-178 VSVALQQVSF
+178 VSVALHQVSF

-217 SSSGLVPCCPSI
+217 SSRGLVPCCPSI

-235 ALSTSDASLVA
+235 ALSISDASLVA
-246 SVMFSNDSLD
+246 SAMFSNDSLD
-256 PSLREDVS
+256 PSLREDVG
-264 RTSFSPDAHSSI
+264 RARFSPDSHSSI

-287 NFFGNHKGENLYRNF
+287 NFFGNHQGENMYRNF
-302 LFDLNNSGYEIV
+302 LLNLNNSDLEVV

-342 LFLEENENDVLESTF
+342 LFLEENQNDVLDSTF
-357 SIVSQS
+357 NIVSQS

-369 DVFVA
+369 DVFAA
-374 LEKVKELK
+374 LEQVKELK
-382 SYARHI
+382 AYARHL
-388 LGSDGIFAFPTIAP
+388 LGSDGIFAFPTVAP
-402 LYTIAQLLDDPIAL
+402 LYTITQLLDDPIAL

-423 SYFANIL
+423 SYFANVL
-430 DFSALSVP
+430 DLSALSVP

-454 SAFADSAISGFAQSS
+454 RAFADAALSGFAQSS
-469 LFIRNFKLGLN
+469 LSIGNSNLGLN

>member
-1 MQNLFLHLSFVSIM
+1 MQ
-15 HYSPGTILSS
+15 YSSGTSLSS
-25 LSFDVTSIQDY
+25 LSLDVTSLQNY
-36 YKNGGSPVE
+36 YRNGGSPVE

-52 RIDEDNK
+52 RIVEDNK
-59 TFSYV
+59 TFPSV
-64 WIHLQSREEVLESIK
+64 WIHLKSREEALESIK
-79 HLQGLNPY
+79 HLQGVNPH

-101 INVDGMPTKAACSAY
+101 IDVDGMPTTAACSAY
-116 KFYPDAS
+116 KFYPEAS

-178 VSVALQQVSF
+178 VSVALHQVSF

-217 SSSGLVPCCPSI
+217 SSRGLVPCCPSI

-235 ALSTSDASLVA
+235 ALSISDASLVA
-246 SVMFSNDSLD
+246 SAMFSNDSLD
-256 PSLREDVS
+256 PSLREDVG
-264 RTSFSPDAHSSI
+264 RARFSPDSHSSI

-287 NFFGNHKGENLYRNF
+287 NFFGNHQGENMYRNF
-302 LFDLNNSGYEIV
+302 LLNLNNSDLEVV

-342 LFLEENENDVLESTF
+342 LFLEENQNDVLDSTF
-357 SIVSQS
+357 NIVSQS

-369 DVFVA
+369 DVFAA
-374 LEKVKELK
+374 LEQVKELK
-382 SYARHI
+382 AYARHL
-388 LGSDGIFAFPTIAP
+388 LGSDGIFAFPAVAP
-402 LYTIAQLLDDPIAL
+402 LYTITQLLDDPIAL

-423 SYFANIL
+423 SYFANVL
-430 DFSALSVP
+430 DLSALSVP

-454 SAFADSAISGFAQSS
+454 RAFADAALSGFAQSS
-469 LFIRNFKLGLN
+469 LSIGNSNLGLN